1 MKLGMFRTPVRI
13 LVGLGYPSEV
23 KSVIEAYRLLDNWPA
38 LGRDA
43 AHSVALKACRAAL
56 NGEIEPDIVRDCSQP
71 SRSVITCSS
80 PIRNSSRLSAADET
94 VGLIFGNSIGILK
107 RDAYSI

>member
-1 MKLGMFRTPVRI
+1 MKPGMFRTPVRV

-23 KSVIEAYRLLDNWPA
+23 GSVIEAYRLLENWPV

-56 NGEIEPDIVRDCSQP
+56 NGEIE
-71 SRSVITCSS
+71 T
-80 PIRNSSRLSAADET
+80 ET
-94 VGLIFGNSIGILK
+94 VRGLFAAFADRHDMLGSDQGFVPPVGGRQNSGPHI
-107 RDAYSI
+107 R